1 MLGLFA
7 QQGPEQG
14 RSPVLMKWR
23 WNSMFRW
30 IFLLLLCRE
39 NKTAIC
45 QSGCN
50 LEVNKLKKCARMI
63 GTEGAKLALSY
74 TREDS

>member
-1 MLGLFA
+1 MWGRMWSWCGFVDSVVSVLRKLMLGLFA

-14 RSPVLMKWR
+14 RSPMLMKWR
-23 WNSMFRW
+23 WYSILRW

-39 NKTAIC
+39 NRTAIC

-50 LEVNKLKKCARMI
+50 LEVNK
-63 GTEGAKLALSY
+63 
-74 TREDS
+74 